1 MQAGPPAECRVMRAF
16 DNQISDRDSPVAEAA
31 PVATCDF
38 IVRAETASKIAA
50 SNADVVDRDARF
62 PLEAFEAIR
71 VGKLLSMAIPREL
84 GGEGAS
90 PADVADVCAVL
101 GGTASRLGVR
111 RRSAPV
117 R

>member
-1 MQAGPPAECRVMRAF
+1 M
-16 DNQISDRDSPVAEAA
+16 
-31 PVATCDF
+31 ATCDF

-50 SNADVVDRDARF
+50 SHADVVDRDARF

-101 GGTASRLGVR
+101 GAACGAAAR
-111 RRSAPV
+111 PD
-117 R
+117 